1 MFCYSGTKNKNLPLP
16 NNPTKTR
23 NQALPK
29 DLFPKNL
36 LWISVLPASVQ
47 TWLLS
52 SLVQKPLKQQIIP
65 SQDEDKEAEE
75 RDKSQVSSRLPEKE
89 ALSLFHAQNTRLAAN
104 LKYLVLNLELID
116 KLKNGLVGENKS
128 GIEDVDEE
136 EDFDFDYD
144 DDF

>member
-1 MFCYSGTKNKNLPLP
+1 
-16 NNPTKTR
+16 
-23 NQALPK
+23 
-29 DLFPKNL
+29 L

-52 SLVQKPLKQQIIP
+52 SWVQKPLKQQIIP